1 MKNKH
6 LVLLF
11 LLVLLLGYVGR
22 RLPWRCQSDLRSRLV
37 PVPEAVYRIQVSR
50 KGQPDLFLER
60 TAVGWVAEQEG
71 RIVPVSGDTIKA
83 LLEILGQTTPFTP
96 LRGNESAKAFA
107 SVPPLHLRF
116 SLQDRAELSLQLGLD
131 GQDSSGHWTLVRF
144 AQHEGIYR
152 VRGALRTRFERTLDD
167 FRSRELLPFSVEQ
180 VCRVALYWPPD
191 SSVFWEKTDTAAWPK
206 GLDAF
211 SATTTLPL
219 QYWLNAVAQLQ
230 NLPFADF
237 FDESREEEWLR
248 LTATLTTCEGQALTL
263 RFFVLEPPDIPED
276 IHSLRRQGIRSLPRH
291 VVHSS
296 ANPRNYFVLPDAEM
310 GARLCA
316 GP

>member
-22 RLPWRCQSDLRSRLV
+22 RLPWCCQSDLRSRLV

-60 TAVGWVAEQEG
+60 TAAGWVAEQEG
-71 RIVPVSGDTIKA
+71 RIVPVSNDTMKA

-96 LRGNESAKAFA
+96 LKENEGVAAFA
-107 SVPPLHLRF
+107 SASPIHLRF
-116 SLQDRAELSLQLGLD
+116 SLQDRSEVSLQLGLD
-131 GQDSSGHWTLVRF
+131 GQDSSGPWTLVRF
-144 AQHEGIYR
+144 AQHEGVYR
-152 VRGALRTRFERTLDD
+152 VRGALRGSFERTLDD
-167 FRSRELLPFSVEQ
+167 FRSRELLPFSIEQ
-180 VCRVALYWPPD
+180 VCRVAWHWPPD
-191 SSVFWEKTDTAAWPK
+191 SSIFWEKTDTATQQKA
-206 GLDAF
+206 L
-211 SATTTLPL
+211 SASPSTSALPF

-248 LTATLTTCEGQALTL
+248 LTATLMTCEGRSLTL

-276 IHSLRRQGIRSLPRH
+276 IRPLHRQGIRSLPRY
-291 VVHSS
+291 VAHSS
-296 ANPRNYFVLPDAEM
+296 ANPRNYFVLTDAEM

>member
-22 RLPWRCQSDLRSRLV
+22 RLPWCCQSDLRSRLV

-50 KGQPDLFLER
+50 KGQPDLFLEC
-60 TAVGWVAEQEG
+60 TAAGWVAEQEG
-71 RIVPVSGDTIKA
+71 RIVPVSNDTMKA

-96 LRGNESAKAFA
+96 LKENEGVAAFA
-107 SVPPLHLRF
+107 SASPIHLRF
-116 SLQDRAELSLQLGLD
+116 SLQDRSEVSLQLGLD
-131 GQDSSGHWTLVRF
+131 GQDSSGPWTLVRF
-144 AQHEGIYR
+144 AQHEGVYR
-152 VRGALRTRFERTLDD
+152 VRGALRGSFERTLDD
-167 FRSRELLPFSVEQ
+167 FRSRELLPFSIEQ
-180 VCRVALYWPPD
+180 VCRVAWHWPPD
-191 SSVFWEKTDTAAWPK
+191 SSIFWEKTDTATQQKA
-206 GLDAF
+206 L
-211 SATTTLPL
+211 SASPSTSALPF

-248 LTATLTTCEGQALTL
+248 LTATLMTCKGQSLTL

-276 IHSLRRQGIRSLPRH
+276 IRPLRRQGIRSLPRY
-291 VVHSS
+291 VAHSS
-296 ANPRNYFVLPDAEM
+296 ANPRNYFVLTDAEM

>member
-50 KGQPDLFLER
+50 EGQPDLFLER
-60 TAVGWVAEQEG
+60 TAAGWVAEQEG
-71 RIVPVSGDTIKA
+71 RVVPVSSDTMTA
-83 LLEILGQTTPFTP
+83 LLEMLGQTTPFTP
-96 LRGNESAKAFA
+96 LKEHEGAAPFA
-107 SVPPLHLRF
+107 SVPPIHLRF
-116 SLQDRAELSLQLGLD
+116 SLRDRSEVSLQLGLE
-131 GQDSSGHWTLVRF
+131 GQDLNGPWTLVRL
-144 AQHEGIYR
+144 ARHEGVYR
-152 VRGALRTRFERTLDD
+152 VRNALRLPFERTLDD

-180 VCRVALYWPPD
+180 VCRVALHWPPD
-191 SSVFWEKTDTAAWPK
+191 SSVFWEKTDTVAQQKAHDSSPT
-206 GLDAF
+206 F
-211 SATTTLPL
+211 STSPF
-219 QYWLNAVAQLQ
+219 QYWLNAVAQLR

-237 FDESREEEWLR
+237 FDENQEEEWLR
-248 LTATLTTCEGQALTL
+248 LTATLTTCKGQALTL
-263 RFFVLEPPDIPED
+263 RFFMLEPPDIPED
-276 IHSLRRQGIRSLPRH
+276 TRLLRRQGIRSLPRY

-310 GARLCA
+310 GARLCT

>member
-37 PVPEAVYRIQVSR
+37 PAPEAVYRIQVSR

-60 TAVGWVAEQEG
+60 TAAGWVAEQEG
-71 RIVPVSGDTIKA
+71 RIVPVSSDTMKV

-96 LRGNESAKAFA
+96 LRGNEGAAAFA
-107 SVPPLHLRF
+107 SVPLVHLRL
-116 SLQDRAELSLQLGLD
+116 SLQDRSEVSLQLGLE
-131 GQDSSGHWTLVRF
+131 GQDSIGSWTLVRF
-144 AQHEGIYR
+144 AQHEGVYR
-152 VRGALRTRFERTLDD
+152 VRGALRARFERTLDD
-167 FRSRELLPFSVEQ
+167 FRSRELLPFTVEQ
-180 VCRVALYWPPD
+180 VCRVAWHWPPD
-191 SSVFWEKTDTAAWPK
+191 SSAVWEKTDTATQQKAPNTSPST
-206 GLDAF
+206 
-211 SATTTLPL
+211 SALPF

-276 IHSLRRQGIRSLPRH
+276 IRPLRRQGIRSLPRY
-291 VVHSS
+291 VAHSS
-296 ANPRNYFVLPDAEM
+296 ANPHNYFMLPDAEM

>member
-37 PVPEAVYRIQVSR
+37 PVPEAVYRIHVSR
-50 KGQPDLFLER
+50 EGQPDLFLER
-60 TAVGWVAEQEG
+60 TAAGWVAEQEG
-71 RIVPVSGDTIKA
+71 RIVPVSSDTMTA
-83 LLEILGQTTPFTP
+83 LLGMLGQTTPFTP
-96 LRGNESAKAFA
+96 LREKEGTAAFA
-107 SVPPLHLRF
+107 SASPIHLRF
-116 SLQDRAELSLQLGLD
+116 SLQDRSEVSLQLGLD
-131 GQDSSGHWTLVRF
+131 GQDSIGPWTLVRF
-144 AQHEGIYR
+144 AQHEGVYR
-152 VRGALRTRFERTLDD
+152 TRGALRTRFERTLDD
-167 FRSRELLPFSVEQ
+167 FRSRELLPFNVEQ
-180 VCRVALYWPPD
+180 VCRVALHWPPD
-191 SSVFWEKTDTAAWPK
+191 SSAVWEKTDTIAQQK
-206 GLDAF
+206 GLDAAPTI
-211 SATTTLPL
+211 STLPF

-248 LTATLTTCEGQALTL
+248 LTATLATCEGQVLTL

-276 IHSLRRQGIRSLPRH
+276 IRPLRRQGIRSLPRY
-291 VVHSS
+291 VAHSS
-296 ANPRNYFVLPDAEM
+296 ANPHNYFMIPDAEM